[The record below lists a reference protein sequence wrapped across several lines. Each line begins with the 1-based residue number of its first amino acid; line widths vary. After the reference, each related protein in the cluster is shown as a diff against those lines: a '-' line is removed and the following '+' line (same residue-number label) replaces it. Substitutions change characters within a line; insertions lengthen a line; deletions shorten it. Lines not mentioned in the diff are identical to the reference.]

1 MISMQLVFI
10 YFKDDIVMLLNTYET
25 IYILKPD
32 VTDSVNLSLVNYYK
46 SLLKEKG
53 AHNIVI
59 QHRGR
64 RHLAYNILHYYD
76 GIYVQ
81 MNYQANGKLVN
92 AMQKSMSLNDNI
104 IRYLTVQQDIM
115 ESVSVY

>member
-1 MISMQLVFI
+1 MF
-10 YFKDDIVMLLNTYET
+10 LNSYET

-32 VTDSVNLSLVNYYK
+32 VTDSINLSLVNYYK

-64 RHLAYNILHYYD
+64 RHLSYNIDHYYD

-81 MNYQANGKLVN
+81 MNYQASQSLLLLLE
-92 AMQKSMSLNDNI
+92 KSMLLNENI
-104 IRYLTVQQDIM
+104 IRYLTVKHQAINSVDILN
-115 ESVSVY
+115 

>member
-1 MISMQLVFI
+1 MF
-10 YFKDDIVMLLNTYET
+10 LNSYET

-32 VTDSVNLSLVNYYK
+32 VTDSTNLSFVNYYK

-53 AHNIVI
+53 AQNIVI

-64 RHLAYNILHYYD
+64 RHLSYNIMHYYD

-81 MNYQANGKLVN
+81 MNYQANGYLLKLLE
-92 AMQKSMSLNDNI
+92 KSMRLNDNI
-104 IRYLTVQQDIM
+104 IRYLTVKQKIMNSIDI
-115 ESVSVY
+115 Y

>member
-1 MISMQLVFI
+1 
-10 YFKDDIVMLLNTYET
+10 MLLNSYET

-53 AHNIVI
+53 AQNIVI

-64 RHLAYNILHYYD
+64 RHLSYNISHYYD

-81 MNYQANGKLVN
+81 MNYQANGQLVN
-92 AMQKSMSLNDNI
+92 FIQKSMSFNDNI
-104 IRYLTVQQDIM
+104 IRYLTVQQDILQ
-115 ESVSVY
+115 SINVY